1 MERRTK
7 NRHVAR
13 SVIGILALTGS
24 VGLGA
29 IGIAASIGGA
39 VSAHP
44 GIHSRVVAGSV
55 KAFSNPLK
63 GSTRGWCPGLGNLPC
78 NAVSGNYGTIDI
90 VKASFSNYGG
100 YAASVAGPADHPAS
114 YARISGSSDG
124 TLGETTTGCPTPGS
138 ENCTGPYTLF
148 GSNGTDS
155 VFPANGFT
163 TSIKIYLDTTW
174 ATANQGQLI
183 GWDTSLNNKSG
194 GYLQDQTFDICSTAG
209 GFTITT
215 VFGSGGC
222 SGGSPQVTTS
232 GWYTFTQGF
241 TAAAVGG
248 EVSDN
253 FTAVNSADAS
263 VFQQTVDT
271 GHSTATVG
279 GVNYGWF
286 PDEDVLGL
294 PIADSSL
301 SLVG

>member
-1 MERRTK
+1 MERRT
-7 NRHVAR
+7 RARRAAR

-29 IGIAASIGGA
+29 IGITASAGGA
-39 VSAHP
+39 ATASPAHA
-44 GIHSRVVAGSV
+44 GRAVAGSV
-55 KAFSNPLK
+55 KKFKNKLNAN
-63 GSTRGWCPGLGNLPC
+63 TNGWCPGLGNLPC
-78 NAVSGNYGTIDI
+78 NGVSGNYGTIQI
-90 VKASFSNYGG
+90 VKASFSNYDG
-100 YAASVAGPADHPAS
+100 YAPSVAAPVGQTK
-114 YARISGSSDG
+114 YARVSGSSDG
-124 TLGETTTGCPTPGS
+124 TQGETTTGCPTPGG

-155 VFPANGFT
+155 VFPAAGFT
-163 TSIKIYLDTTW
+163 TSISIYLDTAW

-183 GWDTSLNNKSG
+183 GWDTSLNDNTG
-194 GYLQDQTFDICSTAG
+194 TYLQDQTFDICSTAG
-209 GFTITT
+209 GFAIST

-222 SGGSPQVTTS
+222 TAATPQVTTS

-241 TAAAVGG
+241 IAAAVSG

-253 FTAVNSADAS
+253 FTVVNASSAP

-271 GHSTATVG
+271 GYTKATVG

-294 PIADSSL
+294 PVADSTL